1 MPLSVALVDG
11 GLGVG
16 ADRLEGYPAGCGHRD
31 EPGREHLEAVSADT
45 ESAINECN
53 LEAQRWILETDQA
66 FAMAALPLAR
76 GLA

>member
-1 MPLSVALVDG
+1 MTA
-11 GLGVG
+11 
-16 ADRLEGYPAGCGHRD
+16 
-31 EPGREHLEAVSADT
+31 PGREHLESVSADT